1 MKDGY
6 AYIAINGETEVQL
19 TLDMPVVTVMANR
32 QVHDCAGR
40 VAVTRGPLVYCI
52 EGVDNGDDLKTV
64 AIDPKGEF
72 TLSDREFLLPSL
84 TTTGYRP
91 VESEELYAPAE
102 ECYET
107 FPLRLIPYYAFANRG
122 TTEMH
127 VWLLRK

>member
-1 MKDGY
+1 
-6 AYIAINGETEVQL
+6 
-19 TLDMPVVTVMANR
+19 MPVVAVAANR

-52 EGVDNGDDLKTV
+52 EGVDNGDDLKSV
-64 AIDPKGEF
+64 AIDITGEF
-72 TLSDREFLLPSL
+72 AVADWEFLLPSL
-84 TTTGYRP
+84 TATGYRP
-91 VESEELYAPAE
+91 VESEALYAPAADS
-102 ECYET
+102 YEA